1 MTYQKNTE
9 EKNDWMWTTRDII
22 TQNLNHAIF
31 TYNLETNKLYYQSFG
46 KFIWL
51 IIDGGRYSWM
61 IFFISQ
67 LSFKFNPY
75 FRYTGT
81 ANRTGIP
88 NLFDD
93 VSIRIAY
100 RHTGTHPYLEG

>member
-1 MTYQKNTE
+1 
-9 EKNDWMWTTRDII
+9 
-22 TQNLNHAIF
+22 
-31 TYNLETNKLYYQSFG
+31 
-46 KFIWL
+46 
-51 IIDGGRYSWM
+51 M
-61 IFFISQ
+61 IVFISQ

-100 RHTGTHPYLEG
+100 RHTGTHPYLAVHDSALDPRWLSGPRQRAGDG